1 MTLLAAFEFLLTR
14 LSLARSSEA
23 PSLSLSLRCT
33 EQQERFLS
41 LSELYTHL
49 AHFRRLEAG
58 PLEHEDGAAGG
69 GGRGGGLLLGRHGR
83 GEAAD
88 HDLFCSLFRCGA
100 RAAESRQVLDLGV
113 RKRSGEECAG
123 EKRCCYEGEV
133 CFLFFCFFSSFFF
146 LRPLT
151 LRSPRRFPLSRAKS
165 LRAFLLP
172 SSP

>member
-1 MTLLAAFEFLLTR
+1 MRFSSVEPGRFDLASRIRIPFNS
-14 LSLARSSEA
+14 SLARSLFRG
-23 PSLSLSLRCT
+23 SLSLSLSVRCT

-88 HDLFCSLFRCGA
+88 HDLFCSLF
-100 RAAESRQVLDLGV
+100 
-113 RKRSGEECAG
+113 
-123 EKRCCYEGEV
+123 
-133 CFLFFCFFSSFFF
+133 
-146 LRPLT
+146 
-151 LRSPRRFPLSRAKS
+151 
-165 LRAFLLP
+165 
-172 SSP
+172 